1 MRSRLDY
8 ICSEEKITTGPG
20 GIDSLIDLGEGDMR
34 RTLNLLQSTCMSAGE
49 VTEDAVYATAGKP
62 LPKEIEKCAEW
73 LLNDPLPVAFKS
85 EI

>member
-49 VTEDAVYATAGKP
+49 VTEDAVYAT
-62 LPKEIEKCAEW
+62 CAEW